1 MSLRRDLPS
10 VGRFG
15 EHREEFIVTTLE
27 AKDGAVVKPGTTII
41 KTEIGSHADG
51 LVEYNQPGEGREVRR
66 LILITPEHETV
77 YPVSGKAKVKEGD
90 MIREGDELAAGTASK
105 DTGRVRLADGGVA
118 VRHGRPYL
126 ISSGTQL
133 MVDAGEMVQRGENL
147 ATLVYD
153 RVKTGDIIQGL
164 PRVEELLEARKPK
177 ENAIVAEHTGT
188 VKLMVDIDENVR
200 VFIETEHGSEEYSIP
215 VGGRLVV
222 EDGDPIEKGQPV
234 TDGPVNPH
242 DVLRVMGVERVQRFL
257 VDEVQMVYRSQGVE
271 IADKHVEVIVRQ
283 MTRKMKVEDPGD
295 TTLLPGEMVDMLELD
310 REQQMI
316 TEGGR
321 QAVTTPILL
330 GITKA
335 SLNTESFISAASFQE
350 TTRVLTEAAIEGKKD
365 WLHGL
370 KENVVIGRL
379 IPAGTGLFD
388 QPEEEAPVGPEY
400 LLPTS
405 PSELIGAPRPVATAG
420 GEDAFAEEP
429 EESFSPGEAVMPE
442 EGEE

>member
-1 MSLRRDLPS
+1 
-10 VGRFG
+10 
-15 EHREEFIVTTLE
+15 
-27 AKDGAVVKPGTTII
+27 
-41 KTEIGSHADG
+41 
-51 LVEYNQPGEGREVRR
+51 
-66 LILITPEHETV
+66 
-77 YPVSGKAKVKEGD
+77 
-90 MIREGDELAAGTASK
+90 
-105 DTGRVRLADGGVA
+105 
-118 VRHGRPYL
+118 
-126 ISSGTQL
+126 
-133 MVDAGEMVQRGENL
+133 MVQRGENL

-177 ENAIVAEHTGT
+177 ENAIIAEHTGT

-215 VGGRLVV
+215 VGGRLIVN
-222 EDGDPIEKGQPV
+222 DGDPIAKGEAV

-316 TEGGR
+316 TEGGKT
-321 QAVTTPILL
+321 AVTTPILL

-388 QPEEEAPVGPEY
+388 QPEEEAPVGPDY
-400 LLPTS
+400 LLPAN
-405 PSELIGAPRPVATAG
+405 PSELIGAPSRPVAAG
-420 GEDAFAEEP
+420 ADADAFAEEP
-429 EESFSPGEAVMPE
+429 EESFSPGEAVMPDD
-442 EGEE
+442 GEE